1 MKTDQNTTNLSVWFS
16 GIYEAAKG
24 KQNHKTKKSNPPT
37 NSSPSH
43 MTIPSPFL
51 TEMSMIRFSK
61 LDVAMD
67 KLTSLT
73 VKRNLSKSLHLCFIF
88 IEDIV
93 E

>member
-1 MKTDQNTTNLSVWFS
+1 
-16 GIYEAAKG
+16 
-24 KQNHKTKKSNPPT
+24 
-37 NSSPSH
+37 

-73 VKRNLSKSLHLCFIF
+73 VKRNLSKSLHLCFILLK
-88 IEDIV
+88 I
-93 E
+93 

>member
-1 MKTDQNTTNLSVWFS
+1 
-16 GIYEAAKG
+16 
-24 KQNHKTKKSNPPT
+24 
-37 NSSPSH
+37 